1 MIASHK
7 LALAAALAG
16 AAWAC
21 SSAST
26 TPPGTETTTD
36 PNPGQMTDPNGNPV
50 QIPVTEKFVPTA
62 VQALD
67 YMRYVGPSLLGRV
80 LTDAEETR
88 IGTEAGA
95 AIKPLMET
103 WVLEPGFAEAIR
115 TMLETQIGS
124 NGIRGTADFNLPGN
138 IVRHVVKNQLP
149 WSTVVTSPTCYDATG
164 NAIPCDTG
172 APYAA
177 GVLTTKGF
185 LVGNEGRF
193 NLGRARAM
201 LVSFMCRD
209 YPHEETLQPYIDK
222 PRLKL
227 MFRASNPME
236 QQVAEVAGGFGN
248 GLACFSCHGQFSNH
262 AQPFVKFKN
271 NGEYLAT
278 ATGLQ
283 SMTAQLGESDNETM
297 ASHFENAAEAASEKA
312 QWFGVEVNN
321 LAEGAAA
328 MARTDAFRECAVQ
341 QLLELGVGLD
351 AAFDNGAEEDI
362 KGLKVSRAFL
372 KEIADGVK
380 AVSPDP
386 TIQALAIAAYSDMRV
401 VAATLNG
408 LKR

>member
-1 MIASHK
+1 MITSRK
-7 LALAAALAG
+7 LVLAAALAG

-21 SSAST
+21 SSDST
-26 TPPGTETTTD
+26 TPTTPGTMNPD
-36 PNPGQMTDPNGNPV
+36 PGPMTGPDGNPV
-50 QIPVTEKFVPTA
+50 QIPVTEKFVPSA
-62 VQALD
+62 EQALN
-67 YMRYVGPSLLGRV
+67 YMRYLGPSLLGRV

-88 IGTEAGA
+88 ITTEKGD
-95 AIKPLMET
+95 AIKPIIET
-103 WVLEPGFAEAIR
+103 WVIEPGFAEAIR

-124 NGIRGTADFNLPGN
+124 NGVRGTADFNLPGN

-149 WSTVVTSPTCYDATG
+149 WSTVVTSPTCYDAAGAT
-164 NAIPCDTG
+164 ITCDTG

-209 YPHEETLQPYIDK
+209 YPHEETLQPYVDK
-222 PRLKL
+222 PLLKL
-227 MFRASNPME
+227 MFRASNAAE

-262 AQPFVKFKN
+262 AQPFVKFN
-271 NGEYLAT
+271 NAGVYVPE

-283 SMTAQLGESDNETM
+283 SMTGQLGESDHETM
-297 ASHFENAAEAASEKA
+297 ASHFEDPVLSASEAA
-312 QWFGVEVNN
+312 QWFGTQVAN

-328 MARTDAFRECAVQ
+328 MAKTDAFRECAVQ

-351 AAFDNGAEEDI
+351 ASFDNGEEEDI
-362 KGLKVSRAFL
+362 KGLHVSRAFL